1 MTKDRR
7 RKQALER
14 TVAGKTYYTVYGMC
28 AQLPGR
34 KIGTKLGLNTLMQY
48 VREGAPCFES
58 CGIVYFDKDLTAFRT
73 WLEGRRPLSKVRAD
87 ERAARREA
95 KIYG

>member
-28 AQLPGR
+28 EQLPGR

-73 WLEGRRPLSKVRAD
+73 WLEGRRPLAKVRAD

>member
-1 MTKDRR
+1 MTNRR
-7 RKQALER
+7 RDKQDKER
-14 TVAGKTYYTVYGMC
+14 VIAGKSYYTIYGMC
-28 AQLPGR
+28 EQFPGR
-34 KIGTKLGLNTLMQY
+34 KTGTRLGLNTLMQY

-73 WLEGRRPLSKVRAD
+73 WLEGRRPMAQRRAD